1 MKKTMLVI
9 AAVSSAV
16 TLGLIACTSGST
28 AETAVQEV
36 TMDSLVKRGSYLVN
50 AMGCDD
56 CHSPKSFGPQG
67 PEVIEELRF
76 SGYPSGR
83 ALASVDKAATQSWM
97 LLGHDGT
104 VAVGPWGASF
114 AANLTS
120 DETGIGNWTEEQFI
134 RALREGKS
142 KGLEGGRPLLPPM
155 PWFVYRNL
163 SDHDLKSIFAYLK
176 SSKPVNNLV
185 PAPKPLKEL
194 K

>member
-1 MKKTMLVI
+1 KRTMLVI

-83 ALASVDKAATQSWM
+83 DRKSTRLNSSHVKISY
-97 LLGHDGT
+97 
-104 VAVGPWGASF
+104 AVF
-114 AANLTS
+114 CLQKQKKRN
-120 DETGIGNWTEEQFI
+120 EE
-134 RALREGKS
+134 R
-142 KGLEGGRPLLPPM
+142 
-155 PWFVYRNL
+155 
-163 SDHDLKSIFAYLK
+163 
-176 SSKPVNNLV
+176 
-185 PAPKPLKEL
+185 
-194 K
+194 

>member
-1 MKKTMLVI
+1 MKRTMLVI

-142 KGLEGGRPLLPPM
+142 KGLEEGRPLLPPM
-155 PWFVYRNL
+155 PWLVYRNL

-176 SSKPVNNLV
+176 LSKPVNNLV
-185 PAPKPLKEL
+185 PAPKPLNEL